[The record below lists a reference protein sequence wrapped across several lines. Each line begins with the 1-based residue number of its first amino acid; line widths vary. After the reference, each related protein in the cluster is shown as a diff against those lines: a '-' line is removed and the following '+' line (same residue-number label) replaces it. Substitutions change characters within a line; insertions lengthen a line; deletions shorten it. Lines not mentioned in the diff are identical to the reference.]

1 MFGRVVILAIAA
13 LVALPAVAGAAVK
26 DKVKKS
32 PDDVRAYWTAERMKN
47 AKPLKTQRTAG
58 AKAKPGANTSWTSF
72 EAPLTGGGYADTRHG
87 KVFFSDGAYNYVCSG
102 TALRG
107 ANGRS
112 VVWTAGHCVVEGG
125 GDTAANVDDQY
136 QNWTFVPGYRDGAA
150 PYGQFPATTLSY
162 AQDWDRQLEYGH
174 DFAAATVAT
183 NAAGDTLETAI
194 GRFGFGL
201 AVNYATASE
210 TTTIG
215 KMRSHGYPAEGA
227 FNGER
232 QNVCSSYV
240 TRRDTMGTPATM
252 AIGCDSTGGSSG
264 GSWIIDAG
272 TPEERVASVNSYGYG
287 HLRNTMFG
295 PAQDSEATA
304 VYNAALAG

>member
-1 MFGRVVILAIAA
+1 MFGRVAILAIAA

-26 DKVKKS
+26 HKVKKS
-32 PDDVRAYWTAERMKN
+32 PDEVRAYWTKERMKN
-47 AKPLKTQRTAG
+47 AKPLKVERTAG
-58 AKAKPGANTSWTSF
+58 KAKPGPSTSWSSF
-72 EAPLTGGGYADTRHG
+72 EAPLSSGGYTDRRHG
-87 KVFFSDGAYNYVCSG
+87 KVFFSDGPSNYVCSG

-125 GDTAANVDDQY
+125 GDAAANVNDEY
-136 QNWTFVPGYRDGAA
+136 QNWAFVPAYRDGATPDGTFA
-150 PYGQFPATTLSY
+150 ATSLSY

-174 DFAAATVAT
+174 DFAAATVAP
-183 NAAGDTLETAI
+183 NEAGETLEAAI
-194 GRFGFGL
+194 GRSGFGL
-201 AVNYATASE
+201 AVNYASPTE

-215 KMRSHGYPAEGA
+215 RMRSHGYPAAGA

-240 TRRDTMGTPATM
+240 TRRDSMGAPPTM

-272 TPEERVASVNSYGYG
+272 TAEERVASVNSYGYG

-304 VYNAALAG
+304 VYTAALAG